1 MTHPLIELLIKLFCF
16 SSDFDETWR
25 SCNTQCVQQFQQ
37 VSSKF
42 DGKKGLLIACF
53 SVQNFKVAVELWKL
67 YIVWTGTRNMGF
79 GYPQYSGEIGRRQV
93 EQGFSFVAYLMIF
106 QSGACGRHCD
116 KLWKIIK
123 YGKNLAK
130 NEEKLHTTC
139 FQFAFNK
146 FFTWFQ
152 VPVPPLYSLQVA
164 FYLSL

>member
-1 MTHPLIELLIKLFCF
+1 MKLGEIVVHMGNYNF
-16 SSDFDETWR
+16 T
-25 SCNTQCVQQFQQ
+25 
-37 VSSKF
+37 KF
-42 DGKKGLLIACF
+42 HQNQMKKKVLLIACF
-53 SVQNFKVAVELWKL
+53 SVQNFKVSVELWKL
-67 YIVWTGTRNMGF
+67 YIAWLYTMYIVWTGTLNMGGF
-79 GYPQYSGEIGRRQV
+79 GYPQYSGEIGWRQV
-93 EQGFSFVAYLMIF
+93 EQGFSFFAYLMIF